1 MAKWQPRFWARHW
14 RQFDEI
20 PRCRQSQAI
29 PNDGKRWRAGILCAG
44 LCIAVVGCAPRAPA
58 GPTVMALPAKG
69 EAFARFERHDA
80 TCRQYATTQTG
91 GVSPGRGAA
100 SSGVGSAVIGTGVG
114 AAAGAL
120 LGSVS
125 GHAGAG
131 AAIGAG
137 SGLLAG
143 SLLGGARGRRSA
155 ESVQSRYNMSY
166 TQCMIANGEDII
178 PPTPPPTVY
187 VAPYPSAVYEA
198 PPVYALPPPGP

>member
-1 MAKWQPRFWARHW
+1 
-14 RQFDEI
+14 
-20 PRCRQSQAI
+20 
-29 PNDGKRWRAGILCAG
+29 
-44 LCIAVVGCAPRAPA
+44 
-58 GPTVMALPAKG
+58 MALPAKG
-69 EAFARFERHDA
+69 EAFALFEQHDT
-80 TCRQYATTQTG
+80 TCRQYASTQTG
-91 GVSPGRGAA
+91 GASPGRVAA
-100 SSGVGSAVIGTGVG
+100 SNGVGGAVVGTGVG

-166 TQCMIANGEDII
+166 TQCMIANGEDI
-178 PPTPPPTVY
+178 TPPQSPVY
-187 VAPYPSAVYEA
+187 VAPYPSAVYVA